1 MNGFSARILHFMN
14 RQDAERA
21 KRDLHLFMF
30 CGRQM
35 HVEWYRHTPSGSDQ
49 GGEES
54 PRAEPVVSIHVRFM
68 ATEVR
73 SEDFLFSVCMGL
85 CLVVIECT
93 HLCNVVYNPT
103 YHTITYPCYCCWT
116 VIVWHAGVG
125 GCASRRAPAVSR
137 LQALWRSDEDLYQ
150 SHGPRQ
156 GESDRQTDPP

>member
-73 SEDFLFSVCMGL
+73 RDDCLFCVCMGL
-85 CLVVIECT
+85 PPLVICFCAV
-93 HLCNVVYNPT
+93 LL
-103 YHTITYPCYCCWT
+103 YCHC
-116 VIVWHAGVG
+116 VACDG
-125 GCASRRAPAVSR
+125 GGRWMCA
-137 LQALWRSDEDLYQ
+137 
-150 SHGPRQ
+150 
-156 GESDRQTDPP
+156 